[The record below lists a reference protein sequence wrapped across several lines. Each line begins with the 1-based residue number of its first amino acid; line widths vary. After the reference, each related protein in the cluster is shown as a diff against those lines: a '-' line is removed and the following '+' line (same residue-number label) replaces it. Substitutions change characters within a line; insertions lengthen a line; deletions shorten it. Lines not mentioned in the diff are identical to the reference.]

1 MAKIYPN
8 LDIIL
13 EASQDLESVMNY
25 LGFSSPEDLINT
37 CISSEPI
44 GSGKMATVYE
54 IPGYE
59 SLVLRIDT
67 KIIQYLST
75 TLNEFIPN
83 SWENFT
89 YNNPFPDENVGQ
101 QIFTNSSQNISLSIR
116 QSGDRVEELLG
127 NDKEAYL
134 IAIKNLKEL
143 PFESYLKL
151 AKQLKMVN
159 DAGYYWHGGSDDL
172 IFDQSNDSFGL
183 VDLTKGEG
191 KDTCFEMMQA
201 IADPAKAQYLLGEE
215 IVEDLNIIFLNI
227 YNAAVATDLV
237 HPSKEDTKDT
247 KFYECLNKVCNIPE
261 QLTETF
267 YL

>member
-151 AKQLKMVN
+151 AKQLKN
-159 DAGYYWHGGSDDL
+159 
-172 IFDQSNDSFGL
+172 
-183 VDLTKGEG
+183 G
-191 KDTCFEMMQA
+191 K
-201 IADPAKAQYLLGEE
+201 
-215 IVEDLNIIFLNI
+215 
-227 YNAAVATDLV
+227 
-237 HPSKEDTKDT
+237 
-247 KFYECLNKVCNIPE
+247 
-261 QLTETF
+261 
-267 YL
+267 